1 MGYIERNRRK
11 IASIYE
17 EYKDDVYKVCLYFTK
32 DYFVAQELAQQVFF
46 NFYQHIDQIEM
57 ESVRGY
63 LIRAARNTSFNYLR
77 DLKYEQVKGSWETL
91 DEESATVISVE
102 EIYFRNEQKQQEKML
117 SSSILERLKQE
128 NMEWYT
134 AMNLVYC
141 LGKPH
146 EVVADELGISKDAL
160 YSLIYRAKKW
170 IRKNYESQYDD
181 VMIRS

>member
-32 DYFVAQELAQQVFF
+32 DRFVAQELAQQVFF
-46 NFYQHIDQIEM
+46 NFYQHIDQIEE
-57 ESVRGY
+57 ESVQGY
-63 LIRAARNTSFNYLR
+63 LVRAARNTSFNYLR
-77 DLKYEQVKGSWETL
+77 DQKYEQARGSWETL
-91 DEESATVISVE
+91 GEESATVISVE

-117 SSSILERLKQE
+117 SSSILERLRQE

-134 AMNLVYC
+134 AMNYVYC

-170 IRKNYESQYDD
+170 IRKNYESEYDD
-181 VMIRS
+181 VMKRS